1 MNIKGNGN
9 AKCIALPF
17 DLTVIKNVEY
27 SYFYEFLIV
36 NVTMNLVGYYVNL
49 LMCGF
54 LRFVFMNTKRFFQTV
69 FLKAKQ
75 LRANLKVQVK

>member
-1 MNIKGNGN
+1 MYNV
-9 AKCIALPF
+9 ALSESSE
-17 DLTVIKNVEY
+17 T
-27 SYFYEFLIV
+27 YFYESLIV
-36 NVTMNLVGYYVNL
+36 NVTMNLVEYYVNF

-69 FLKAKQ
+69 LLKAKQ

>member
-1 MNIKGNGN
+1 MYSDIQ
-9 AKCIALPF
+9 F
-17 DLTVIKNVEY
+17 NVELFD
-27 SYFYEFLIV
+27 SSETYFYESLIV
-36 NVTMNLVGYYVNL
+36 NVTMDLVEYYVNL

>member
-1 MNIKGNGN
+1 M
-9 AKCIALPF
+9 
-17 DLTVIKNVEY
+17 Y
-27 SYFYEFLIV
+27 SATSETYESLIV
-36 NVTMNLVGYYVNL
+36 NVTMDLVEYYVNL

>member
-1 MNIKGNGN
+1 M
-9 AKCIALPF
+9 LF
-17 DLTVIKNVEY
+17 NVELFE
-27 SYFYEFLIV
+27 SSETYFYESLIV
-36 NVTMNLVGYYVNL
+36 NVTMNLVEYYVNL

>member
-1 MNIKGNGN
+1 M
-9 AKCIALPF
+9 LF
-17 DLTVIKNVEY
+17 NVELFE
-27 SYFYEFLIV
+27 SSETYFYESLIV
-36 NVTMNLVGYYVNL
+36 NVTMNLVEYYVNL

-69 FLKAKQ
+69 LLKAKQ

>member
-1 MNIKGNGN
+1 MYNV
-9 AKCIALPF
+9 ALSESSE
-17 DLTVIKNVEY
+17 T
-27 SYFYEFLIV
+27 YFYEYFI
-36 NVTMNLVGYYVNL
+36 NL